1 MSSAGL
7 QRLRTRHPFDAK
19 AFFKCRTHQNFL
31 ESVSET
37 IMKKIAFILRSFAL
51 ALLLNATVISWSQPA
66 LHLTE
71 HDVLETHGLSIL
83 LFHNEYHRVFGDQK
97 MNGMEIILHD
107 LRIATSGDV
116 RLSATPEQWDP
127 IPDFKERKRGPAP
140 DEVSAS
146 CTYPDRG
153 LSYRIDLQ
161 PEPGGFRIAVQLDQA
176 LPPAIAGKAGFN
188 LEFLPTLYF
197 GKSYLVDEG
206 PGIFPRHSDGPMEKV
221 DGDVEPLPLAT
232 SHRIILSPEDPST
245 RVTITSETGSI
256 LLFDGRNK
264 AQNGWFVVR
273 TLIPA
278 GKTGDVVV
286 WHVHPN
292 VITGWTRFPVVGY
305 NQVGYTPERQKI
317 AVVELGPLFDAPK
330 TARLLR
336 LTPEGE
342 YREAFVGEIK
352 PWGKWMR
359 YQYAH
364 FDFSA
369 IREPGIYAIEYAG
382 QKTGPF
388 RIAKDVYDG
397 IWRPSL
403 DTYLPEQMD
412 HVKVREGYRI
422 WHGASHLDDARQ
434 APVNYTHFDGYK
446 QGPTTDSPFSPGQ
459 HIPGLNVGGWYDA
472 GDFDLRTQTQTRVI
486 TDLVLAREKF
496 GVNSDDTSI
505 DETARYVEMR
515 KPDGIPDVVQQIEH
529 GVTLLLAQYHVIG
542 HAIPGIIEPTLQEY
556 THLGDAASKT
566 DGRIYSD
573 KMGPLETDGIHSG
586 VPDDRWAFT
595 THTTALS
602 YDAVGALA
610 AASRVLRGYNDKMA
624 DECLQIAVRVW
635 DEEHKQPPALFQYFN
650 TTGSNL
656 QHAELEATVELLI
669 STRSGEIYRKRLK
682 ELLPLINDQF
692 ASMGGTA
699 ARAIPFMDSEFKA
712 ALGTALAAYKP
723 KLQAMLS
730 KNPWSV
736 PISMGTWGGSGGVT
750 GFATEM
756 YFLHEAFPDSIGPEH
771 TFDALDYVLGRHP
784 VSNVSYVSTVGTQSK
799 LIAYGNNRADY
810 TFVPGGIIPGVVI
823 IQPDFPELKEAWP
836 FLWYENEYV
845 VDGVS
850 SFIVAANAANAET
863 KRAK

>member
-1 MSSAGL
+1 MKNPVSIL
-7 QRLRTRHPFDAK
+7 K
-19 AFFKCRTHQNFL
+19 THA
-31 ESVSET
+31 T
-37 IMKKIAFILRSFAL
+37 
-51 ALLLNATVISWSQPA
+51 ALLLGTTVLAWSSSD
-66 LHLTE
+66 LHLTQ
-71 HDVLETHGLSIL
+71 HDVLETHGLTVL

-107 LRIATSGDV
+107 QRIATSGDV

-127 IPDFKERKRGPAP
+127 IPDFKQRKRGTAP
-140 DEVSAS
+140 DEVTAF

-153 LSYRIDLQ
+153 LSYRIDVQ
-161 PEPGGFRIAVQLDQA
+161 PEAGGFRVAVQLDQPVPAA
-176 LPPAIAGKAGFN
+176 LAGKAGFN

-197 GKSYLVDEG
+197 GKSYSVDDG
-206 PGIFPRHSDGPMEKV
+206 AGMFPRHSDGPMEKAA
-221 DGDVEPLPLAT
+221 DGTVEPLPLAT
-232 SHRIILSPEDPST
+232 GHRLVLSPEDPST
-245 RVTITSETGSI
+245 RVTITSDSGPI

-278 GKTGDVVV
+278 GKTGDVLV
-286 WHVHPN
+286 WHVRPN
-292 VITGWTRFPVVGY
+292 LIPGWTRPPVVGY
-305 NQVGYTPERQKI
+305 NQVGYTPEREKI
-317 AVVELGPLFDAPK
+317 AVVELDPLFDAPK
-330 TARLLR
+330 TARVVR

-342 YREAFVGEIK
+342 YREAFSGNIQ

-364 FDFSA
+364 FDFSSV
-369 IREPGIYAIEYAG
+369 REPGIYAIEYAG
-382 QKTGPF
+382 QRTGPF

-446 QGPTTDSPFSPGQ
+446 QGPTTDSPFTPGQ
-459 HIPGLNVGGWYDA
+459 HIPGINVGGWYDA

-486 TDLVLAREKF
+486 TDLVQAREQF
-496 GVNSDDTSI
+496 GVNSDDTFV
-505 DETARYVEMR
+505 DETAGYVQLR
-515 KPDGIPDVVQQIEH
+515 KPDGVPDVVQQIEH
-529 GVTLLLAQYHVIG
+529 GVILLLAEHHAIG
-542 HAIPGIIEPTLQEY
+542 HAISGIIEPTLEEY

-566 DGRIYSD
+566 DERIYSEH
-573 KMGPLETDGIHSG
+573 MGPLETDGIHSG

-602 YDAVGALA
+602 YDEVGALA
-610 AASRVLRGYNDKMA
+610 AASRVLRGFNDKMA
-624 DECLQIAVRVW
+624 DECLQTAVSVW
-635 DEEHKQPPALFQYFN
+635 DEEHKQAPALFHSFN
-650 TTGSNL
+650 TTGSDL
-656 QHAELEATVELLI
+656 EQAETEATVELLI
-669 STRSGEIYRKRLK
+669 STRGEAIYGKRLK
-682 ELLPLINDQF
+682 ELLPVIKDRF
-692 ASMGGTA
+692 AFLGGTA
-699 ARAIPFMDSEFKA
+699 ARAIPFMDQEFKD
-712 ALGTALAAYKP
+712 GIVSALAAYKP
-723 KLQAMLS
+723 KLQETLA
-730 KNPWSV
+730 KNPWGV

-750 GFATEM
+750 GFASEM
-756 YFLHEAFPDSIGPEH
+756 YLLHQAFPESIGPGY
-771 TFDALDYVLGRHP
+771 TLDGLDYVLGRHP

-823 IQPDFPELKEAWP
+823 IQPDFPELKDGWP

-845 VDGVS
+845 VDGVT
-850 SFIVAANAANAET
+850 SFILAANAANAET
-863 KRAK
+863 KSAK